1 MTNLSARCPRCGSP
15 FENVATSEEVV
26 CGSCATPFRVG
37 RDQGVVSLFEI
48 TRSASSIE
56 SELAEIEEIIEAT
69 SSEIEEL
76 RSREQSGPL
85 QLGCAVFGVFSVVIL
100 VLVLFMLMG
109 KDYIGG
115 WLFYLSLSAAIVLGL
130 TRIRRKLMTSAEREE
145 IRRRRIQLEGELAV
159 LDHERS
165 LISNRKPLRS
175 R

>member
-15 FENVATSEEVV
+15 FEDIATSEEVV
-26 CGSCATPFRVG
+26 CGGCATPFRVG
-37 RDQGVVSLFEI
+37 RDQGAVSLSEI

-76 RSREQSGPL
+76 RSREQSEPL

-115 WLFYLSLSAAIVLGL
+115 WLFYLTLSAAIVLGL

-159 LDHERS
+159 LNHERS
-165 LISNRKPLRS
+165 LISNSKP
-175 R
+175 